1 MAKRATADPMNQV
14 QDLVRFLPRS
24 VAWSDIPEFD
34 RFDERFGA
42 VNVAHGPIMDVMEGH
57 VALATDEPPTDNE
70 LVAWAW
76 LIRPDLEEQIMA
88 FANTELREAIEY
100 YRER

>member
-1 MAKRATADPMNQV
+1 MRDRV
-14 QDLVRFLPRS
+14 QELVRFLPRS

-42 VNVAHGPIMDVMEGH
+42 VNVSLGPIMDVTEGY
-57 VALATDEPPTDNE
+57 VAFTTDQRPTKDE

-76 LIRPDLEEQIMA
+76 LIRPDLEEQIIHLA
-88 FANTELREAIEY
+88 SRELREAIAY